1 MCQASLSFRDV
12 AVGFTQK
19 EWQQLDPV
27 QRTLYRDVMLEN
39 YSHLVSV
46 GCEAAKP
53 AVISRLELG
62 QEPWMEE
69 EEIQGWSL
77 PEVLQVDTQ
86 AGGQQERGDKPLR
99 QVVFLH
105 KKKLTKKGPH
115 KGNTI
120 KKEAPRNTSLVPS
133 RPRARECAS
142 YGPSPQREAAGR
154 PDTYLARRRFE
165 CDVRGNLVLYPK
177 LEAPPPGAQPR
188 GCNRCRQA
196 FSRRRALPAR
206 QGTRGGGRAHECT
219 KCRAGF
225 SH

>member
-1 MCQASLSFRDV
+1 MFFFL
-12 AVGFTQK
+12 
-19 EWQQLDPV
+19 L
-27 QRTLYRDVMLEN
+27 
-39 YSHLVSV
+39 
-46 GCEAAKP
+46 
-53 AVISRLELG
+53 
-62 QEPWMEE
+62 
-69 EEIQGWSL
+69 
-77 PEVLQVDTQ
+77 EVLQVDTQ
-86 AGGQQERGDKPLR
+86 AGGQQEPGDKPLR

-142 YGPSPQREAAGR
+142 CGPSPQREAAGR
-154 PDTYLARRRFE
+154 PNTYLARRRFE

-177 LEAPPPGAQPR
+177 LEAPPPGAQPH

-206 QGTRGGGRAHECT
+206 QGTRGGGRAHECA
-219 KCRAGF
+219 KCGAGF